1 MKPIFG
7 EALSVE
13 EAEVAAAK
21 MRQRKGH
28 QPGEAGRGEK
38 VERTTATGQA
48 NDAKIAG

>member
-28 QPGEAGRGEK
+28 QPGEGRGEK